1 MGGRATSN
9 RPFYI
14 RGSGCFMFESKL
26 FEIVLYPDSSDCSDL
41 KSICDNFAYIKQYAY
56 ILHDCDNNKPH
67 YHIMIQ
73 CYDTQSSE
81 RLARDFGVSDNQVEK
96 SKSKKKTHQYDDML
110 LYLTHQ
116 NAPDKFQYPF
126 ENVISNFDYL
136 VFMDKKKNELSSNA
150 RKNEIVN
157 LIQEGIIKEYNLT
170 NFITSSEYIKFERVI
185 RSAFS
190 YREKLLKTFSRNMN
204 VIFIHGCSGCGKTA
218 YAKEFCE
225 KKGLDYFISSS
236 SNDLFYG
243 YLGQPCVILD
253 DLRGFSFDFS
263 DFLKLLDNNT
273 NSTVKARYN
282 NKNLVEVQYLIITS
296 SMNLLSFIRS
306 LLNSDN
312 ENILQVKRRIGTI
325 IRMDK
330 DFLYVS
336 SWDNTTSS
344 YSDELKFINDIS
356 KRYEKSVPDVS
367 VLDMLG
373 LNIDDS
379 ISNDFVCVS
388 DDDVKQINL
397 IFGG

>member
-1 MGGRATSN
+1 
-9 RPFYI
+9 
-14 RGSGCFMFESKL
+14 MFDSKL
-26 FEIVLYPDSSDCSDL
+26 FEIVLYSDSSDCSDL
-41 KSICDNFAYIKQYAY
+41 KSVCDSFGYIKQYAY

-67 YHIMIQ
+67 FHIMIQ

-81 RLARDFGVSDNQVEK
+81 RVARDFGVADNQVEK

-126 ENVISNFDYL
+126 ENVVSNFDFL
-136 VFMDKKKNELSSNA
+136 AFMDKKKNELSSNA

-157 LIQEGIIKEYNLT
+157 MIQDGIIKEYNLVQY
-170 NFITSSEYIKFERVI
+170 ISSSEYIKYERVI

-204 VIFIHGCSGCGKTA
+204 VIYIHGCSGSGKTT
-218 YAKEFCE
+218 YAKEFCA

-253 DLRGFSFDFS
+253 DLRGFNFDFS

-296 SMNLLSFIRS
+296 SLDLRSFVKT
-306 LLNSDN
+306 LCNSDD

-330 DFLYVS
+330 EYFYVS
-336 SWDNTTSS
+336 SWNNATSC
-344 YSDELKFINDIS
+344 YSDEMKFINDIS
-356 KRYEKSVPDVS
+356 KRFVKSVPDVS

-373 LNIDDS
+373 LNIIDS
-379 ISNDFVCVS
+379 ISNDFVSVS

-397 IFGG
+397 IFGE